1 MTCATLWLRNAW
13 LFLASSLL
21 ACADESCATTNR
33 GAAARAWEKIEA
45 ECREKLE
52 QNRTAAAMRCLEG
65 HFWEAREPG
74 KRAGDFFTTLRKLRH
89 DAEMFTWLEQEG
101 KVTTELKKVF
111 RGIFHS
117 AKQKHSD
124 PDKVFE
130 LAFNEETNERKM
142 WQKANNKAVYW
153 DPAGREVPSK
163 TLRAKA
169 AALKGLEDS
178 LESTGRAVC
187 DRFLSSRALRH
198 LKRFLEASTFYFYP
212 RSGYHLLALLEDGL
226 ASPLLAQ
233 LVDGIRHALPRSAG
247 TQPLRSVRAWKA
259 DNSALQRPEM
269 EKPELGPQGKLN
281 LLLWL
286 VPTSALNGSAAGA
299 LQLLP
304 RNATGR
310 DAPVARVAYAANRA
324 VLWQDELKAEWVG
337 PGWKSGF
344 LQRGI
349 HLLFTFG
356 WSEDGAAGH
365 SSIFSWGPLCAMS
378 SPASDRPGRPP
389 AERSDRTAQSF
400 DERYRSASFIEED
413 PRRAISGLVLPSN
426 AVGVASL
433 QVGKAG
439 KVTPSKASPLLPKRL
454 QNVSDASDMNEDSAS
469 SKTPSTKRVM
479 DIPELVRQFEDLLHD
494 FRQDAEEHMFNVIGP
509 NPWNLGFIQTGP
521 LQKRAINLLKA
532 FTRSVQLQ
540 FPKAYSL
547 DEAMKPPTVRRFMR
561 TCKLCLED
569 VGQWT
574 QICLIHVSAFCKHEK
589 LEQDIQHI
597 LSQGGNINARAMFE
611 VCLQYQNRDETTS
624 VSCSVQP
631 IHLAVHAGNL
641 RGVEVLLRQKAAV
654 ESRSTFDAVPD
665 FTPLHLATALWARA
679 GEDSLKQHEVVKLL
693 LAQLADPNAV
703 DLSGTTCN
711 RLRPAASASRP
722 QGQSGLRKGMYV
734 TLNTEKANQI
744 PRLRRDAKE
753 FLQTADFSRQ
763 SEFIVVADVEDPENE
778 HELVPR
784 PGTAT
789 TRDLKIQQSCVDVL
803 GWRFFSDC
811 CLALKDELP
820 GSGVGGVGPGGSAE
834 LSPKFNKSHTATTW
848 QEEDLRRNRAVTIH
862 EAEAGDAPVL
872 SEDEGEESFPHDVP
886 WEDAI
891 HMKLANPLRDG
902 RFFRKR
908 NRVVS
913 GYLLH
918 FAVDE
923 LVFSESE
930 LDRDV
935 VRSIVQ
941 LRADVHSRAWVKRN
955 ISKDFFDVT
964 AIHMAAASFSL
975 PAVKTLLEIK
985 ASIEAWINRW
995 REGSHGTKES
1005 AATFDEIPCWTPLA
1019 DALLATIHHSKDED
1033 VQKASKQPK
1042 SVLQIKT
1049 KECVIQSLLK
1059 ERANPDGCG
1068 GSGGLSCLHLADVT
1082 LKTSGYVRA
1091 TRAHGN
1097 RGWDRGLTP
1106 LQICDY
1112 ADQVY
1117 PQQARSEVMALL
1129 APSLR
1134 GASFLLQDV
1143 TSMSAFSLS
1152 AADELVRR
1160 VVEEAEAKKE
1170 GSAARALNTLRL
1182 RAITGSKSPEG
1193 FTPLAAW
1200 LMQWG
1205 PSGWEDLPLAMA
1217 AIAKDGIAELI
1228 EIAPTTAIKMLDGL
1242 LLTEPAAWMEAEML
1256 GLLGDVEVDTE
1267 DPHVHP
1273 LPHRANMNY
1282 KHRAQGIG
1290 WSATIFDLP
1299 NLSVQ
1304 TTYQPDCNIDRN
1316 SHFDTD
1322 KDDVIHQEWPCWLRQ
1337 QKTWHGVLAPKASC
1351 TRASL
1356 VGPAG
1361 FEKSFADQMGSS
1373 SAATR
1378 LKYQQGDR
1386 DVCIKVLL
1394 VANILDVRILQA
1406 LTNVG
1411 WSEIFAEKVVQAIL
1425 SVGYENF
1432 CFRPITAS
1440 LIQET
1445 VLFAAFLWL
1454 GLARWGGRSWSFGC
1468 FSWQPKKTPWAVIFA
1483 IFVNESITMAW
1494 WMRGHFSHNWTLKQ
1508 FFLHPMTSFRLFQLY
1523 LLWWLLWR
1531 TFFGYD
1537 LDHTWRNDE
1546 DLGDNKR
1553 TFERLCD
1560 RVCEAV
1566 LEALLSQDVESRAQL
1581 DACAKLGMVRKG
1593 RVATVPYESIMRE
1606 AVRAAGYDHE
1616 DMGMDWRTVNII
1628 VALEDRS
1635 AEWHRALLGGADPSR
1650 SLGDDQ
1656 AVLCGYATDETLQL
1670 QPLSQQLAEQLAA
1683 RMDAK
1688 LGSVKAI
1695 GRLRLDGSLPWL
1707 RPDAR
1712 AQVTVKYVAV
1722 PNSPGVSSIAI
1733 VYGHAADVKPSEAE
1747 QDLLEKVV
1755 KVVLPSLPESVAFT
1769 PRSAWRAGASASG
1782 ASGRRHLESYGGWA
1796 PGRERDEIAK
1806 KHRGPWLRLQ
1816 RPRRRQPFALW
1827 WAGGR
1832 MGSEEP
1838 GGGEV
1843 LQKMWRDSGRRVQ
1856 LRYVAGE
1863 AQIQVDSYGSARSDA
1878 ELEEL
1883 SPDTAEVLLRHFD
1896 FRPQALQKELQL
1908 NASMKAKE
1916 KPWEKPKAWSWRK
1929 NQGRFQSLLGAN
1941 LLLQCFLFIFLAKG
1955 ASPRLEFGRHLLAI
1969 LHSFLRL
1976 GVIFTVLFLVFASFT
1991 SAYLVMGSRL
2001 PLRAL
2006 IEKVQSLSIGEG
2018 LDVMEGG
2025 SRHGELQPN
2034 NLDTYLTLLST
2045 FIVTIC
2051 LLNVSIAVF
2060 TMEYEAAIKES
2071 WLHFWRWRARLCTEV
2086 LLCPRWPWKFES
2098 KKSQCVER
2106 RYMAQYL
2113 EMAVRR
2119 LKDEVLPTVYNSRIC
2134 QRTFNLFG
2142 YRISWERLEAL
2153 DAPEDEARDEDAE
2166 YVRLV
2171 GWMTVAT
2178 VTLLGVVLL
2187 FLPFV
2192 HGIFSGICLGIGFTI
2207 LKSLCARGP
2216 YGNSV
2221 GSASEHDSDDED
2233 ERPRG
2238 AERPHFLWICY
2249 RADYDANVF
2258 MNKEVHKEHLDQLE
2272 NRVNHMSQ
2280 NLETFGH
2287 QVIVLTAVAMAIANL
2302 ITVFSVEYLVTLK
2315 FYIVQLAV
2323 DTRGVVN
2330 GIFVLMALMAFWA
2343 TLGASLVQLL
2353 APDAGGSGSAENKG
2367 WLNGFD
2373 TARFFSVRTLVV
2385 RFVAVIIFNTTGY
2398 PCGREGPT
2406 VTQGS
2411 GLAFLFC
2418 RCISSKHKGAKEY
2431 LDMRSGAPG
2440 AVRMGCIV
2448 GGACGMAMI
2457 FDSPLGGILYM
2468 FEEVGPALWPVE
2480 LTFKAFVGCVI
2491 CTSISYAL
2499 LAMAHTSIRQF
2510 VIFEMW
2516 YGPSVKDYSYRD
2528 VPGFLVLSLFCGL
2541 LAPLHTMLCLRVAAL
2556 RKRCHGESWPWKV
2569 AWERSNMVF

>member
-1 MTCATLWLRNAW
+1 MRWCGVHCGSPSGWHWPHHVQQKRTCPDVLHPRVVISSRGRLIDRESP
-13 LFLASSLL
+13 ASSFM
-21 ACADESCATTNR
+21 
-33 GAAARAWEKIEA
+33 AARPWADGEHY
-45 ECREKLE
+45 L
-52 QNRTAAAMRCLEG
+52 
-65 HFWEAREPG
+65 
-74 KRAGDFFTTLRKLRH
+74 
-89 DAEMFTWLEQEG
+89 
-101 KVTTELKKVF
+101 
-111 RGIFHS
+111 
-117 AKQKHSD
+117 
-124 PDKVFE
+124 
-130 LAFNEETNERKM
+130 
-142 WQKANNKAVYW
+142 
-153 DPAGREVPSK
+153 EVPRMSYH
-163 TLRAKA
+163 A
-169 AALKGLEDS
+169 AQQSDKELDFVWN
-178 LESTGRAVC
+178 ESSCRGGPLHRAV
-187 DRFLSSRALRH
+187 LHNSLTKVKELVESSRAPSNTVRSVFTFEDHETGEEGRAEAVHIAASRGHLDIMKYLLDKKADPSAKVVVSGRPKYDVLHAAVHGEGRGGRVDMVDFLYTVASPTTDSEGRSLIHIAFLTGSREIIEYLRSRNSDLKHMHSFRQTPREQMDTGVHQPLSFGILGGQMSEDLLSEMAQPTAGSLKIFIEECPQCIPAFLDRITSEEENITATEIARH
-198 LKRFLEASTFYFYP
+198 LTAIDIAKVLRESPEAALALLRGCTTEPECGNSGWHALPTRVSFADRDWMQMIRTLFNPVRHMLTFYVDEVTWKFDSNRFEHPEWHKYITNRDFGRPVLDAEIQVCHVQDILCAEVFGAMCTEENVESEVMVDDNLIRAMVRHVFWNGCCRVDLTTVLLNFWGLGLLIAEEALMYDADLAAEVMPPTTRMGKGRRLFNHGHGTVGAQGSTSRGTLFLGVNPRKFSPYIGISNLGFLEASTFYFYP

-233 LVDGIRHALPRSAG
+233 LVDGIRSALPRYAA
-247 TQPLRSVRAWKA
+247 QPLSSVRAWKA
-259 DNSALQRPEM
+259 DNSALQRLAE
-269 EKPELGPQGKLN
+269 EKPELQPQGKLN

-286 VPTSALNGSAAGA
+286 VPASALNGSVAGA
-299 LQLLP
+299 LHLLP
-304 RNATGR
+304 RNATG
-310 DAPVARVAYAANRA
+310 DAAPTARVAYAANRA
-324 VLWQDELKAEWVG
+324 VLWRDELEAQWVG

-356 WSEDGAAGH
+356 WSDECAA
-365 SSIFSWGPLCAMS
+365 AEVQN
-378 SPASDRPGRPP
+378 RPGRPP

-400 DERYRSASFIEED
+400 DERYRSASFVEED
-413 PRRAISGLVLPSN
+413 PRRAKSGLVLPSN
-426 AVGVASL
+426 AVASL

-439 KVTPSKASPLLPKRL
+439 KVTPSKAAPLLPKRL
-454 QNVSDASDMNEDSAS
+454 QNVSDASDANEDSAS
-469 SKTPSTKRVM
+469 NKTPSTKRVM

-703 DLSGTTCN
+703 DLSGTSCN

-722 QGQSGLRKGMYV
+722 QGHSGLRKGMYV
-734 TLNTEKANQI
+734 TLNTEKANQL

-778 HELVPR
+778 HELVSLQLPYCY
-784 PGTAT
+784 T
-789 TRDLKIQQSCVDVL
+789 DLKIQQSCVDVL

-811 CLALKDELP
+811 CLALKDELGEP
-820 GSGVGGVGPGGSAE
+820 SGAGTGGGAGVAAGNGSAE
-834 LSPKFNKSHTATTW
+834 LSPKFSKSYTATTW
-848 QEEDLRRNRAVTIH
+848 QEEDASGTSSIQLEDLRRVRAVTIQ
-862 EAEAGDAPVL
+862 EGGDAPVL
-872 SEDEGEESFPHDVP
+872 SEEEDEESFPHDVP

-923 LVFSESE
+923 MVFSESE
-930 LDRDV
+930 VDRDV
-935 VRSIVQ
+935 VRTIVQ

-975 PAVKTLLEIK
+975 PAVKTLLEVK
-985 ASIEAWINRW
+985 ASI
-995 REGSHGTKES
+995 ES

-1019 DALLATIHHSKDED
+1019 EALLATIHHSKEED
-1033 VQKASKQPK
+1033 VQSNKRQKASKPK

-1049 KECVIQSLLK
+1049 KECVIQYLLK

-1068 GSGGLSCLHLADVT
+1068 GSGGLSCLHLAVGKNCQSEIVHMLVEGNADVT

-1193 FTPLAAW
+1193 FTPLD
-1200 LMQWG
+1200 
-1205 PSGWEDLPLAMA
+1205 S
-1217 AIAKDGIAELI
+1217 IAELI
-1228 EIAPTTAIKMLDGL
+1228 EIAPTTAINMLDGL
-1242 LLTEPAAWMEAEML
+1242 LLTEP
-1256 GLLGDVEVDTE
+1256 DTE

-1316 SHFDTD
+1316 SHFDNEKED
-1322 KDDVIHQEWPCWLRQ
+1322 KIHQEWPCWLRQ
-1337 QKTWHGVLAPKASC
+1337 QKVWHGVLAPKASC

-1373 SAATR
+1373 STAR

-1425 SVGYENF
+1425 
-1432 CFRPITAS
+1432 
-1440 LIQET
+1440 IQET
-1445 VLFAAFLWL
+1445 ILFAAFL
-1454 GLARWGGRSWSFGC
+1454 SWSFGC

-1553 TFERLCD
+1553 TFPIFPRLSPAASAAPPAMAVESGFHFASEVVTEGNLDKLCD
-1560 RVCEAV
+1560 RVCETI

-1581 DACAKLGMVRKG
+1581 DACAKLGMVMLLGEVVSK
-1593 RVATVPYESIMRE
+1593 ATVPYEQIIRE

-1656 AVLCGYATDETLQL
+1656 AVLCGYATDETMELR
-1670 QPLSQQLAEQLAA
+1670 PLSQQLADQLAA
-1683 RMDAK
+1683 QMDVSRK
-1688 LGSVKAI
+1688 
-1695 GRLRLDGSLPWL
+1695 DGSLSWL

-1712 AQVTVKYVAV
+1712 VQVTVKYELDSNRGLR
-1722 PNSPGVSSIAI
+1722 PQGVSSIAI
-1733 VYGHAADVKPSEAE
+1733 VYGHSADVKPSEAE

-1755 KVVLPSLPESVAFT
+1755 KVVLPSESVTGVTFT
-1769 PRSAWRAGASASG
+1769 PRSSRESAHGASSASG
-1782 ASGRRHLESYGGWA
+1782 ASGRRTLESYGGWA
-1796 PGRERDEIAK
+1796 PGYA
-1806 KHRGPWLRLQ
+1806 
-1816 RPRRRQPFALW
+1816 F
-1827 WAGGR
+1827 
-1832 MGSEEP
+1832 
-1838 GGGEV
+1838 
-1843 LQKMWRDSGRRVQ
+1843 SGRDGGSLARCGAVAAAWAAKSLVAGKFCRRCRVQ

-1863 AQIQVDSYGSARSDA
+1863 AQIQVDSYGSAKSDA
-1878 ELEEL
+1878 QLEEL
-1883 SPDTAEVLLRHFD
+1883 LLRHFD

-1916 KPWEKPKAWSWRK
+1916 KPWEKPKV
-1929 NQGRFQSLLGAN
+1929 
-1941 LLLQCFLFIFLAKG
+1941 LQ
-1955 ASPRLEFGRHLLAI
+1955 
-1969 LHSFLRL
+1969 
-1976 GVIFTVLFLVFASFT
+1976 
-1991 SAYLVMGSRL
+1991 
-2001 PLRAL
+2001 
-2006 IEKVQSLSIGEG
+2006 
-2018 LDVMEGG
+2018 
-2025 SRHGELQPN
+2025 
-2034 NLDTYLTLLST
+2034 
-2045 FIVTIC
+2045 
-2051 LLNVSIAVF
+2051 
-2060 TMEYEAAIKES
+2060 
-2071 WLHFWRWRARLCTEV
+2071 
-2086 LLCPRWPWKFES
+2086 
-2098 KKSQCVER
+2098 
-2106 RYMAQYL
+2106 
-2113 EMAVRR
+2113 
-2119 LKDEVLPTVYNSRIC
+2119 
-2134 QRTFNLFG
+2134 
-2142 YRISWERLEAL
+2142 
-2153 DAPEDEARDEDAE
+2153 
-2166 YVRLV
+2166 
-2171 GWMTVAT
+2171 
-2178 VTLLGVVLL
+2178 
-2187 FLPFV
+2187 
-2192 HGIFSGICLGIGFTI
+2192 
-2207 LKSLCARGP
+2207 
-2216 YGNSV
+2216 
-2221 GSASEHDSDDED
+2221 
-2233 ERPRG
+2233 
-2238 AERPHFLWICY
+2238 
-2249 RADYDANVF
+2249 
-2258 MNKEVHKEHLDQLE
+2258 
-2272 NRVNHMSQ
+2272 
-2280 NLETFGH
+2280 
-2287 QVIVLTAVAMAIANL
+2287 
-2302 ITVFSVEYLVTLK
+2302 
-2315 FYIVQLAV
+2315 
-2323 DTRGVVN
+2323 
-2330 GIFVLMALMAFWA
+2330 
-2343 TLGASLVQLL
+2343 
-2353 APDAGGSGSAENKG
+2353 
-2367 WLNGFD
+2367 
-2373 TARFFSVRTLVV
+2373 
-2385 RFVAVIIFNTTGY
+2385 
-2398 PCGREGPT
+2398 
-2406 VTQGS
+2406 
-2411 GLAFLFC
+2411 
-2418 RCISSKHKGAKEY
+2418 
-2431 LDMRSGAPG
+2431 
-2440 AVRMGCIV
+2440 
-2448 GGACGMAMI
+2448 
-2457 FDSPLGGILYM
+2457 
-2468 FEEVGPALWPVE
+2468 
-2480 LTFKAFVGCVI
+2480 
-2491 CTSISYAL
+2491 
-2499 LAMAHTSIRQF
+2499 
-2510 VIFEMW
+2510 
-2516 YGPSVKDYSYRD
+2516 
-2528 VPGFLVLSLFCGL
+2528 
-2541 LAPLHTMLCLRVAAL
+2541 
-2556 RKRCHGESWPWKV
+2556 
-2569 AWERSNMVF
+2569 

>member
-1 MTCATLWLRNAW
+1 
-13 LFLASSLL
+13 
-21 ACADESCATTNR
+21 
-33 GAAARAWEKIEA
+33 
-45 ECREKLE
+45 
-52 QNRTAAAMRCLEG
+52 
-65 HFWEAREPG
+65 
-74 KRAGDFFTTLRKLRH
+74 
-89 DAEMFTWLEQEG
+89 
-101 KVTTELKKVF
+101 
-111 RGIFHS
+111 
-117 AKQKHSD
+117 
-124 PDKVFE
+124 
-130 LAFNEETNERKM
+130 
-142 WQKANNKAVYW
+142 
-153 DPAGREVPSK
+153 
-163 TLRAKA
+163 
-169 AALKGLEDS
+169 
-178 LESTGRAVC
+178 
-187 DRFLSSRALRH
+187 
-198 LKRFLEASTFYFYP
+198 
-212 RSGYHLLALLEDGL
+212 
-226 ASPLLAQ
+226 
-233 LVDGIRHALPRSAG
+233 
-247 TQPLRSVRAWKA
+247 
-259 DNSALQRPEM
+259 
-269 EKPELGPQGKLN
+269 
-281 LLLWL
+281 
-286 VPTSALNGSAAGA
+286 
-299 LQLLP
+299 
-304 RNATGR
+304 
-310 DAPVARVAYAANRA
+310 
-324 VLWQDELKAEWVG
+324 
-337 PGWKSGF
+337 
-344 LQRGI
+344 
-349 HLLFTFG
+349 
-356 WSEDGAAGH
+356 
-365 SSIFSWGPLCAMS
+365 MS

-778 HELVPR
+778 HELVHIQLR
-784 PGTAT
+784 YCYT
-789 TRDLKIQQSCVDVL
+789 DLKIQQSCVDVL

-848 QEEDLRRNRAVTIH
+848 QEEDASGTSSIQLEDLRRNRAVTIH

-985 ASIEAWINRW
+985 ASIE
-995 REGSHGTKES
+995 S

-1068 GSGGLSCLHLADVT
+1068 GSGGLSCLHLAVGKNCQSEIVQMLVGGNADVT

-1193 FTPLAAW
+1193 FTPL
-1200 LMQWG
+1200 
-1205 PSGWEDLPLAMA
+1205 
-1217 AIAKDGIAELI
+1217 DGIAELI

-1242 LLTEPAAWMEAEML
+1242 LLTEP
-1256 GLLGDVEVDTE
+1256 DTE

-1425 SVGYENF
+1425 SAGYENF

-1445 VLFAAFLWL
+1445 VLFAAFL
-1454 GLARWGGRSWSFGC
+1454 SWSFGC

-1553 TFERLCD
+1553 TFER
-1560 RVCEAV
+1560 
-1566 LEALLSQDVESRAQL
+1566 
-1581 DACAKLGMVRKG
+1581 
-1593 RVATVPYESIMRE
+1593 
-1606 AVRAAGYDHE
+1606 
-1616 DMGMDWRTVNII
+1616 
-1628 VALEDRS
+1628 
-1635 AEWHRALLGGADPSR
+1635 
-1650 SLGDDQ
+1650 
-1656 AVLCGYATDETLQL
+1656 
-1670 QPLSQQLAEQLAA
+1670 
-1683 RMDAK
+1683 
-1688 LGSVKAI
+1688 
-1695 GRLRLDGSLPWL
+1695 
-1707 RPDAR
+1707 
-1712 AQVTVKYVAV
+1712 
-1722 PNSPGVSSIAI
+1722 
-1733 VYGHAADVKPSEAE
+1733 
-1747 QDLLEKVV
+1747 
-1755 KVVLPSLPESVAFT
+1755 
-1769 PRSAWRAGASASG
+1769 
-1782 ASGRRHLESYGGWA
+1782 
-1796 PGRERDEIAK
+1796 
-1806 KHRGPWLRLQ
+1806 
-1816 RPRRRQPFALW
+1816 
-1827 WAGGR
+1827 
-1832 MGSEEP
+1832 
-1838 GGGEV
+1838 
-1843 LQKMWRDSGRRVQ
+1843 
-1856 LRYVAGE
+1856 
-1863 AQIQVDSYGSARSDA
+1863 
-1878 ELEEL
+1878 
-1883 SPDTAEVLLRHFD
+1883 
-1896 FRPQALQKELQL
+1896 
-1908 NASMKAKE
+1908 
-1916 KPWEKPKAWSWRK
+1916 
-1929 NQGRFQSLLGAN
+1929 SLLGAN

-2006 IEKVQSLSIGEG
+2006 IEKVYRGLFLADGEG

-2287 QVIVLTAVAMAIANL
+2287 QVTNISEMMTKLAE
-2302 ITVFSVEYLVTLK
+2302 TVHRLDSKMNSSGHHLFPPTPGPGPPLD
-2315 FYIVQLAV
+2315 LA
-2323 DTRGVVN
+2323 RSSSSPQERRNSGVPV
-2330 GIFVLMALMAFWA
+2330 F
-2343 TLGASLVQLL
+2343 
-2353 APDAGGSGSAENKG
+2353 
-2367 WLNGFD
+2367 
-2373 TARFFSVRTLVV
+2373 RR
-2385 RFVAVIIFNTTGY
+2385 
-2398 PCGREGPT
+2398 
-2406 VTQGS
+2406 QGS
-2411 GLAFLFC
+2411 VMSQGRA
-2418 RCISSKHKGAKEY
+2418 S
-2431 LDMRSGAPG
+2431 
-2440 AVRMGCIV
+2440 
-2448 GGACGMAMI
+2448 
-2457 FDSPLGGILYM
+2457 
-2468 FEEVGPALWPVE
+2468 
-2480 LTFKAFVGCVI
+2480 
-2491 CTSISYAL
+2491 
-2499 LAMAHTSIRQF
+2499 
-2510 VIFEMW
+2510 
-2516 YGPSVKDYSYRD
+2516 
-2528 VPGFLVLSLFCGL
+2528 
-2541 LAPLHTMLCLRVAAL
+2541 
-2556 RKRCHGESWPWKV
+2556 
-2569 AWERSNMVF
+2569 